1 MRVGLLICI
10 CLTSMAS
17 VLHADTRETVKT
29 SGKVS
34 QATLYRNQALIT
46 RTVDLSEI
54 KVGTTEVVV
63 EDLPEQIVPDSL
75 FAEGSETIEVRG
87 VQFRQRAVGQSP
99 REEVRKIQDEIELVN
114 QEVASNE
121 KMQQLAQ
128 KQSEYLDKLEGFV
141 APTATTELSKGV
153 LDAESLERLTK
164 FSFEQRSKI
173 ASEQLELAKS
183 RKQLQEKLNLLQR
196 QLAEITSGSSKTVRE
211 AVVYVQKNGEGGDS
225 MRLSYL
231 VNNCGWSPSYT
242 MRAKEQS
249 DAVSIE
255 YNGLIRQMSG
265 ETWNDVE
272 LTLSTATP
280 GLSATGP
287 GLAPFKLTLTGNG
300 NVQAE
305 QITAAKLQQYKQ
317 FQSQAIELNRNA
329 VDLAGNFQS
338 SWTINDAV
346 NKLQCAEL
354 NGEESLVSSISG
366 EYSTETQEPSLSYR
380 LKNRVNLASRN
391 SQQMVRI
398 LQTDMPADFYH
409 IATPVLTSYVFRE
422 AQLDN
427 NSTEDL
433 LAGPIN
439 VYLNSRFVGRGE
451 IPTVARGQSFVV
463 GFGADP
469 QVRARRELIDKSDEI
484 QGGNRELTLKYRLLV
499 ENYKS
504 EPVSIRVVDRLP
516 SIDNSNQ
523 VKVSLGDVSDDLSDD
538 ALYRRDE
545 YLKGF
550 LRWDIEAEANAVGEK
565 AREIAYD
572 YMVEHDRN
580 FILTNPTGTAELREE
595 FEQQQRG
602 RFRR

>member
-242 MRAKEQS
+242 MRAKEKG
-249 DAVSIE
+249 DTVSIE

-565 AREIAYD
+565 SREIAYD
-572 YMVEHDRN
+572 YTVEHDRN

>member
-10 CLTSMAS
+10 CLTSLAGM
-17 VLHADTRETVKT
+17 LHADTRETVKT

-54 KVGTTEVVV
+54 KVGTTEVIV

-99 REEVRKIQDEIELVN
+99 REEVRKIQAEIELVN

-173 ASEQLELAKS
+173 ASQQLELAKS

-242 MRAKEQS
+242 MRAKEKGET
-249 DAVSIE
+249 VSIE

-265 ETWNDVE
+265 EAWNDVE

-366 EYSTETQEPSLSYR
+366 EYSTVTQEPSLSYR

-422 AQLDN
+422 AELDN

-580 FILTNPTGTAELREE
+580 FILTNPTGTAELRQE

>member
-1 MRVGLLICI
+1 MRVGLLIALAI
-10 CLTSMAS
+10 VSFGGLAQADSKES
-17 VLHADTRETVKT
+17 VNTK
-29 SGKVS
+29 GQVS
-34 QATLYRNQALIT
+34 EVTLYRNQALIT
-46 RTVDLSEI
+46 RSVDLSDI
-54 KVGTTEVVV
+54 KVGTTEIVV
-63 EDLPEQIVPDSL
+63 EDLPEQIVMDSL
-75 FAEGSETIEVRG
+75 FAEGSETIEIRG
-87 VQFRQRAVGQSP
+87 VQFRRRAVGQSP
-99 REEVRKIQDEIELVN
+99 REEVRKIEAEIEKIN
-114 QEVASNE
+114 QDLATND

-164 FSFEQRSKI
+164 FSFEQRTKI
-173 ASEQLELAKS
+173 AND
-183 RKQLQEKLNLLQR
+183 QLQLATAKQELQSKLNLLQR
-196 QLAEITSGSSKTVRE
+196 QLAEITSGASKTVRE
-211 AVVYVQKNGEGGDS
+211 AVVYVQKTGEGGDS

-242 MRAKEQS
+242 IRAEEKA

-255 YNGLIRQMSG
+255 YNGLIQQMSG
-265 ETWNDVE
+265 EQWNDVE

-287 GLAPFKLTLTGNG
+287 GLAPFALTLTGNG

-317 FQSQAIELNRNA
+317 FQSEAIMLNRNA
-329 VDLAGNFQS
+329 TDLAGNFQS

-354 NGEESLVSSISG
+354 NGEESLVSSMSG
-366 EYSTETQEPSLSYR
+366 EFSTETQEPSLSYR
-380 LKNRVNLASRN
+380 LKNRVNLASR
-391 SQQMVRI
+391 SGQQMVRI
-398 LQTDMPADFYH
+398 LQADMPTEFYH

-422 AQLDN
+422 AALEN

-439 VYLNSRFVGRGE
+439 VYLGGRFVGRGE

-516 SIDNSNQ
+516 TIDNSNQ
-523 VKVSLGDVSDDLSDD
+523 VQVSLGDVSDELSED

-545 YLKGF
+545 YQKGF
-550 LRWDIEAEANAVGEK
+550 LRWDIEAAANAVGEK

-572 YMVEHDRN
+572 YTVEHDRN
-580 FILTNPTGTAELREE
+580 FILTNPTGTAELRQE